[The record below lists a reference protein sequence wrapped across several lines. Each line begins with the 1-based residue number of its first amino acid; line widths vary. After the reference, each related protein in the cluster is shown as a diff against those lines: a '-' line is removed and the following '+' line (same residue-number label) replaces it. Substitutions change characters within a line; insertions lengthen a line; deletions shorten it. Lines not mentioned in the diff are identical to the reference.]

1 MKLPPFQALL
11 DEHRADVYRFLVAT
25 VGPSDA
31 DDCFQETWISA
42 LRAYPTL
49 RRGDN
54 LRAWLFRIAQNKSI
68 DAHRARGRRA
78 VPVAT
83 VPERPT
89 SSPSDADPELWER
102 VRDLPDQAT
111 HSRVLPLGARNAV
124 RRAGSAARE
133 QRGRG
138 TPQRPRGTE
147 AAQRGVE
154 LMNDIE
160 MTLKNAALDLP
171 TDTPELA
178 DRAEAE
184 GLIDVAYTS
193 VDSPL
198 GPLVVAAT
206 PEGLV
211 RVSYTEF
218 RGEDEVL
225 EELAR
230 RVSPRVLEAPA
241 RLDPVRRELDEY
253 FEGRRQDFEV
263 PIDWSYLAGFTR
275 EVLRATARIGFGEVS
290 TYAGVAAEAGS
301 PRAVRAAGNALGAN
315 PMPVV
320 VPCHRVLRS
329 GGKLGGYTGG
339 LERKEFLLRLE
350 GALL

>member
-1 MKLPPFQALL
+1 
-11 DEHRADVYRFLVAT
+11 
-25 VGPSDA
+25 
-31 DDCFQETWISA
+31 
-42 LRAYPTL
+42 
-49 RRGDN
+49 
-54 LRAWLFRIAQNKSI
+54 
-68 DAHRARGRRA
+68 
-78 VPVAT
+78 
-83 VPERPT
+83 
-89 SSPSDADPELWER
+89 
-102 VRDLPDQAT
+102 
-111 HSRVLPLGARNAV
+111 
-124 RRAGSAARE
+124 
-133 QRGRG
+133 
-138 TPQRPRGTE
+138 
-147 AAQRGVE
+147 
-154 LMNDIE
+154 MNDIE
-160 MTLKNAALDLP
+160 MTLRNAALDLP
-171 TDTPELA
+171 AETPELSE
-178 DRAEAE
+178 RAEAE
-184 GLIDVAYTS
+184 GLLDVAYTS

-206 PEGLV
+206 PKGLV
-211 RVSYTEF
+211 RVSYSEF

-253 FEGRRQDFEV
+253 FEGRRHGFEV

-320 VPCHRVLRS
+320 VPCHRVLRT
-329 GGKLGGYTGG
+329 GGSLGGYTGG
-339 LERKEFLLRLE
+339 VERKEFLLRLE